1 MTEKTWETLKIQY
14 CQHVDEKVG
23 LQAQVVYPP
32 DMMPDQP
39 SAHPGAPLQPWHSLQ
54 PGWTPELHLGWHEPH
69 LRPV

>member
-39 SAHPGAPLQPWHSLQ
+39 ARILS
-54 PGWTPELHLGWHEPH
+54 PELHLGWHEPH